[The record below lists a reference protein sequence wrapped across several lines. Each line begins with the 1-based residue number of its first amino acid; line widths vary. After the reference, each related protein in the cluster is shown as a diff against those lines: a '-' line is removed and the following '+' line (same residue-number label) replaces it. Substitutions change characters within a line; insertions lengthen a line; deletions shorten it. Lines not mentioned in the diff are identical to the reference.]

1 MLLVRFALESLTP
14 PCHSFNVLPK
24 IESTMKHKQ
33 AVCAIFLSILGLHPL
48 PADENESNANTRVAD
63 RRRAQLTSDYSLKDP
78 FKPQELRSLAKK
90 PTRTHREQRRLMLL
104 FLHAGI
110 KKDKSFQDLLKKQEL
125 REAKNVDLAL
135 SGYDYALNKSEGAL
149 DHILAQLATE
159 DIGADVDTIVVLSTL
174 DEWDR
179 SIRSYRKHFVHTD
192 GAGGLCMV
200 GFRTTRAYLYP
211 RKYKEMRKVIEAG
224 MLWTAP
230 LLPKTK

>member
-1 MLLVRFALESLTP
+1 MNPATRHRTVLWAISFGLALCLYASAEKND
-14 PCHSFNVLPK
+14 CD
-24 IESTMKHKQ
+24 
-33 AVCAIFLSILGLHPL
+33 
-48 PADENESNANTRVAD
+48 ADTRIAD
-63 RRRAQLTSDYSLKDP
+63 WRKAKLTSDYSLKDP
-78 FKPQELRSLAKK
+78 FKPQELRLLAEK

-104 FLHAGI
+104 ILHAGI
-110 KKDKSFQDLLKKQEL
+110 KKEKSFQDLLKKPGL

-135 SGYDYALNKSEGAL
+135 LGYDYALNKSEAAL
-149 DHILAQLATE
+149 DHILAQLAVE

-179 SIRSYRKHFVHTD
+179 SIRAYRKHFVRTD

-224 MLWTAP
+224 MKWTAP